1 MESVFRPLLAPTAAS
16 SPSPFQRRRRL
27 LSRRDSHLQVEVK
40 KKPSPI
46 PNALR
51 NGLDPKLHRTQS
63 DAALKGGSSSN
74 VKRKLG
80 ISASPPPAPNAP
92 RDDAAV
98 PARDRVGE
106 DGGGPDLAVRLIV
119 VGGRQVGKSA
129 LTVRYLTRRYIGEY
143 QSFSGEHT
151 NRRQNLAVKRGIT
164 QPRS

>member
-1 MESVFRPLLAPTAAS
+1 MESVFRPLLAPAAAAS
-16 SPSPFQRRRRL
+16 TPSPFQRRRRL

-46 PNALR
+46 PPALR

-63 DAALKGGSSSN
+63 DAALKGGSSSSN

-80 ISASPPPAPNAP
+80 ISASPPPAPNAS

-98 PARDRVGE
+98 SARDRRVGE

-143 QSFSGEHT
+143 QSFSGEY
-151 NRRQNLAVKRGIT
+151 
-164 QPRS
+164 RSTKSCDQARNHAT

>member
-1 MESVFRPLLAPTAAS
+1 MESVFRPLLAPAAAS
-16 SPSPFQRRRRL
+16 TPSPFQRRRRL

-46 PNALR
+46 PPALR

-63 DAALKGGSSSN
+63 DAALKGGSSSSN

-80 ISASPPPAPNAP
+80 ISTSPPPAPNAS

-98 PARDRVGE
+98 SARDRRVGE
-106 DGGGPDLAVRLIV
+106 DGSGPDLAVRLIV

-143 QSFSGEHT
+143 QSFSGECT
-151 NRRQNLAVKRGIT
+151 K
-164 QPRS
+164 

>member
-1 MESVFRPLLAPTAAS
+1 MESVFRPLLAPAAAS
-16 SPSPFQRRRRL
+16 TPSPFQRRRRL
-27 LSRRDSHLQVEVK
+27 LSRRESHLQVEVK

-46 PNALR
+46 PPALR

-63 DAALKGGSSSN
+63 DAALKGGSGSN

-80 ISASPPPAPNAP
+80 ISTSPPPAPNDAP

-98 PARDRVGE
+98 PAARDRRVGE

-143 QSFSGEHT
+143 QSFSGEYT
-151 NRRQNLAVKRGIT
+151 
-164 QPRS
+164 

>member
-1 MESVFRPLLAPTAAS
+1 M
-16 SPSPFQRRRRL
+16 
-27 LSRRDSHLQVEVK
+27 K

-46 PNALR
+46 PHALR

-63 DAALKGGSSSN
+63 DAALKGGSGSN

-80 ISASPPPAPNAP
+80 ISASPPAPNAP
-92 RDDAAV
+92 RDDTAV
-98 PARDRVGE
+98 PAARDRVGE
-106 DGGGPDLAVRLIV
+106 EGGGPDLAVRLIV

-151 NRRQNLAVKRGIT
+151 NRRQNLAVKREIT
-164 QPRS
+164 KPRSFTTERGKISRTVEPPPGSRPHHHAT